1 MVLKASEIVWIEA
14 EDYYVLVHSKQGR
27 HLVRATLASF
37 EQRLDPRIFLRVH
50 RTAIVNVDEVRTV
63 RDDGRLLLT
72 LSSGAEVGRQPVA
85 PGAGRATACGPGC
98 ADARPHTDRRTL
110 QTRAFGCKRLER
122 PPAAKRLDSVRSCN
136 D

>member
-1 MVLKASEIVWIEA
+1 MVLKASDIIWIEA

-37 EQRLDPRIFLRVH
+37 EQRLDPRTFLRVH

-72 LSSGAEVGRQPVA
+72 LSNGRRGRRQPVA
-85 PGAGRATACGPGC
+85 AGAGRA
-98 ADARPHTDRRTL
+98 ARAAPAALTPSRSAAAALTPHRLQSAAAFPL
-110 QTRAFGCKRLER
+110 QT
-122 PPAAKRLDSVRSCN
+122 P
-136 D
+136 